1 MTAPAGST
9 DEKSGKSGVVI
20 AMIVIGVL
28 VAVPGMTVMGV
39 VVLMTIL
46 ASNSSAS
53 ACGVAGGVTA
63 VANGPV
69 RLPITGKFVVTSEFG
84 NRFHPTLEIWRLH
97 GGIDFAGSP
106 GGGPV
111 VAAQSGVVSRVESLP
126 GGGNVVT
133 LDHGG
138 ATQTVYKHLAR
149 ITTAK
154 GKSVASGEQ
163 IGIEGST
170 GESNGLHVHFETLIN
185 GVPQNPRI
193 WFAKYGVPVPAPKG
207 TGIAPAAGAWGV
219 GVVPAGALSS
229 GAQAPQVGAWAPDQV
244 GAAAQI
250 IAEGQARGLDT
261 WTITVAVMVSMR
273 ESSLR
278 PVPHGDEARNDTV
291 GYFQQGPEHGPL
303 AVRMDARGSAG
314 LFYGYLLK
322 VPGYHDLAPTIA
334 AHRAQRNADPYH
346 YESAWDDAV
355 QVVSRLTDDPSLLQT
370 LSGGGGVGACNPEAV
385 AAGMP
390 GGPSSTC
397 PASGSPAE
405 ARLSPVALAGLRCTK
420 ASFASI
426 LTMYGQADRGGDH
439 ATGDAVDFMLENY
452 RTTQGR
458 AYGWQLATWARE
470 HARAM
475 GVTYV
480 IYDMKIW
487 SLSRDGEGWRPYTRY
502 GNTPN
507 DTLAHRDHVHIS
519 YSPTG

>member
-1 MTAPAGST
+1 MTQMSGT
-9 DEKSGKSGVVI
+9 DKRSGRSGPVV
-20 AMIVIGVL
+20 AMIVVAVL
-28 VAVPGMTVMGV
+28 VAVSAITVTGA
-39 VVLMTIL
+39 VVLMTIFAAKSVAPAL
-46 ASNSSAS
+46 
-53 ACGVAGGVTA
+53 CGATGGVTA
-63 VANGPV
+63 AANGPV
-69 RLPITGKFVVTSEFG
+69 RLPITGRFAVTSEFG
-84 NRFHPTLEIWRLH
+84 NRFHPTLKIWRLH
-97 GGIDFAGSP
+97 GGIDLAGSP

-111 VAAQSGVVSRVESLP
+111 VAAQAGFVSKVESLP

-133 LDHGG
+133 LNHGAG
-138 ATQTVYKHLAR
+138 TQTVYKHLSR
-149 ITTAK
+149 ITTTQ
-154 GKSVASGEQ
+154 GRSVASGEQ

-170 GESNGLHVHFETLIN
+170 GESSGLHVHFETIVN
-185 GVPQNPRI
+185 GAPQNPRI
-193 WFAKYGVPVPAPKG
+193 WFAKYGVAVPAPKG
-207 TGIAPAAGAWGV
+207 SGVAPAAGASSG
-219 GVVPAGALSS
+219 GVVPVGASTSS
-229 GAQAPQVGAWAPDQV
+229 AQAPQIGAWAPDQV

-250 IAEGQARGLDT
+250 IAEGQSRGLDT
-261 WTITVAVMVSMR
+261 WTQTVAVMVSMR

-322 VPGYHDLAPTIA
+322 VPGYRDLAPTIA

-370 LSGGGGVGACNPEAV
+370 LSGGGGVGACDPEAV
-385 AAGMP
+385 VAGMP
-390 GGPSSTC
+390 GGPGSNC

-405 ARLSPVALAGLRCTK
+405 ARLNPVALAGLRCTK
-420 ASFASI
+420 ASFTGI
-426 LTMYGQADRGGDH
+426 RTMYGQSDRGGDH

-452 RTTQGR
+452 RTAEGR
-458 AYGWQLATWARE
+458 AYGWQLASWVRE

-475 GVTYV
+475 GVSYV

-487 SLSRDGEGWRPYTRY
+487 SLSRDGEGWRTYTRY

-507 DTLAHRDHVHIS
+507 DTLAHRDHVHVS
-519 YSPTG
+519 Y